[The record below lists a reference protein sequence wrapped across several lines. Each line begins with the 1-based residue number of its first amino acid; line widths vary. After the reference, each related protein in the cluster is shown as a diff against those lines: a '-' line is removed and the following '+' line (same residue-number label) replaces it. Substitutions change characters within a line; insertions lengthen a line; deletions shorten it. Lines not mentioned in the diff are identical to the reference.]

1 MFFLKISGVIPVNK
15 QTEFEQTY
23 RYVSSLI
30 PHSCVKYSLTR
41 DFQQQ
46 DAYQFMSY
54 WDSKDF
60 MESFALSSA
69 YRILKG
75 AFLTLGRLI
84 EDRSGM
90 IMDITRS

>member
-1 MFFLKISGVIPVNK
+1 MFFLKVSGVIPGNK

-41 DFQQQ
+41 DVQQQ

-54 WDSKDF
+54 WESKDF
-60 MESFALSSA
+60 MEAFAQSSA
-69 YRILKG
+69 YRMLKG
-75 AFLTLGRLI
+75 AFLTLGRLL
-84 EDRSGM
+84 EDGSGM
-90 IMDITRS
+90 IMDLTAS